1 MKKHQILLTTSLL
14 ILTSFNLSIVSCSSD
29 SNSKENDDIE
39 NENNNQEE
47 TTKKE
52 ETLLAT
58 FSKESCIN
66 LVNSPKTTDGIYL
79 INDDVTDIINDI
91 TLKYSTNVGLT
102 GNSNYPNCIQVKKQ
116 TNNNF
121 IISTYKKITKII
133 ITSLKDTSSTRYSIA
148 NPDAPLGSQT
158 HTYTYHWTS
167 HKSYNY
173 DLGNW
178 SEDDCKQGSWGH
190 GEVSGH
196 MFFDLTTLRK
206 QMAGTVINSNTITL
220 TRSNTGG
227 IS

>member
-116 TNNNF
+116 TDNNF

-133 ITSLKDTSSTRYSIA
+133 ITSLKDTSYDTTYATLELNVNSSMNEEINTTSGISEIKNTYLLNEEASTIA
-148 NPDAPLGSQT
+148 L
-158 HTYTYHWTS
+158 
-167 HKSYNY
+167 
-173 DLGNW
+173 
-178 SEDDCKQGSWGH
+178 
-190 GEVSGH
+190 
-196 MFFDLTTLRK
+196 
-206 QMAGTVINSNTITL
+206 SNTSSRAMYLQKLEIIGY
-220 TRSNTGG
+220 NE
-227 IS
+227 

>member
-29 SNSKENDDIE
+29 SNSKENDNIE

-102 GNSNYPNCIQVKKQ
+102 GNSNYQNCIQVKKQ

-133 ITSLKDTSSTRYSIA
+133 ITSLKDTSYDTTYATLELNVNSSMNEEINTNSGISEIKNTYLLNEEASTIA
-148 NPDAPLGSQT
+148 L
-158 HTYTYHWTS
+158 
-167 HKSYNY
+167 
-173 DLGNW
+173 
-178 SEDDCKQGSWGH
+178 
-190 GEVSGH
+190 
-196 MFFDLTTLRK
+196 
-206 QMAGTVINSNTITL
+206 SNTSSRAMYIQKL
-220 TRSNTGG
+220 EIIGYNE
-227 IS
+227 

>member
-29 SNSKENDDIE
+29 SNSKENDNIE

-79 INDDVTDIINDI
+79 INDDVSDIINDI

-133 ITSLKDTSSTRYSIA
+133 ITSLKDTSYDTTYATLELNVNSSMNEEINTTSGISEIKNTYLLNEEASTIA
-148 NPDAPLGSQT
+148 L
-158 HTYTYHWTS
+158 
-167 HKSYNY
+167 
-173 DLGNW
+173 
-178 SEDDCKQGSWGH
+178 
-190 GEVSGH
+190 
-196 MFFDLTTLRK
+196 
-206 QMAGTVINSNTITL
+206 SNTSSRAMYLQKLEIIGY
-220 TRSNTGG
+220 NE
-227 IS
+227 

>member
-29 SNSKENDDIE
+29 SNSKENDNIE

-79 INDDVTDIINDI
+79 INDDVADIINDI

-116 TNNNF
+116 TNNDF

-133 ITSLKDTSSTRYSIA
+133 ITSLKDTSYDTTYATLELNVNFSMNEEINTTSGISEIKNTYLLNEEASTIA
-148 NPDAPLGSQT
+148 L
-158 HTYTYHWTS
+158 
-167 HKSYNY
+167 
-173 DLGNW
+173 
-178 SEDDCKQGSWGH
+178 
-190 GEVSGH
+190 
-196 MFFDLTTLRK
+196 
-206 QMAGTVINSNTITL
+206 SNTSSRAMYLQKLEIIGY
-220 TRSNTGG
+220 NE
-227 IS
+227 